1 MYCGKC
7 GNQIYPGEKFCGN
20 CGSPIENWQTAT
32 QPTQPTPQPIEKP
45 ITPYI
50 KKKND
55 DDKKFI
61 IAAVTAIIV
70 IVLVPICI
78 GVFFTEGDPVG
89 GEDFY
94 NSGTTETTEYQTDN
108 MISETE
114 TTITTTESTTKKE
127 TTTAPTTTKPAASSV
142 YLEATSEELNQLA
155 NFLGIVGTT
164 KGPLR
169 SNYDSK
175 KINYKNFVE
184 NYLFHTSGYS
194 FTYNKYFNTTT
205 YNYDETPDPLN
216 RFMAVDDEWKTG
228 EYYKYS
234 KSNIEWIMKN
244 IYNIPSSTI
253 SNFSASAIEDDDTYY
268 KDGYIYQE
276 KHVGF
281 GSSGLYIEVDK
292 YTRLDDGRYSVEFTE
307 MNEFSGE
314 AEGKGTAIVSMKNID
329 GKRYWSLHSIS

>member
-20 CGSPIENWQTAT
+20 CGNKIEPIVSA
-32 QPTQPTPQPIEKP
+32 QPQMDLTKPKKAHKERSLLIPI
-45 ITPYI
+45 
-50 KKKND
+50 
-55 DDKKFI
+55 I
-61 IAAVTAIIV
+61 IGCVVLLLVII
-70 IVLVPICI
+70 I
-78 GVFFTEGDPVG
+78 GVVTLFSGRNNNDSN
-89 GEDFY
+89 EDFP
-94 NSGTTETTEYQTDN
+94 NSDITESTIETEVS
-108 MISETE
+108 SETSTTE

-216 RFMAVDDEWKTG
+216 RFMAVDYEWKTG